1 MYFCYNNNGRILV
14 DWSSET
20 VGFVNKT
27 LYAIACSYICS
38 YIFYVLTVLWPKAE
52 RTVPIMDITKVDMR
66 FAKDIIGGF
75 FMENGGRNDVNSMT
89 IDEVKYCIIGKTNA
103 PLVNSHGMYSIVGK
117 ETEWIVLLNQVDQ
130 VKGYFQFIQT
140 VPEYLTIENLNRI
153 KVIKVNWHVSHT
165 ILSNHI
171 INYERLGKDIDDVTE
186 IEKIRK
192 QILSIN
198 NDDLLRLAE
207 NIKKMYYNIE
217 DLYSHL

>member
-1 MYFCYNNNGRILV
+1 
-14 DWSSET
+14 
-20 VGFVNKT
+20 
-27 LYAIACSYICS
+27 
-38 YIFYVLTVLWPKAE
+38 
-52 RTVPIMDITKVDMR
+52 
-66 FAKDIIGGF
+66 
-75 FMENGGRNDVNSMT
+75 
-89 IDEVKYCIIGKTNA
+89 
-103 PLVNSHGMYSIVGK
+103 MYSIVGK